1 MAVTKI
7 WPIRKSFAAPIDYV
21 QNSEKTA
28 NPETVNSTPE
38 MSEESRQALEDVI
51 EYAAAEGKTEMKF
64 FVSTLN
70 CNKRYARDEFFTVKK
85 RFNKEGG
92 IVAFHGYQ
100 SFAPGE
106 ATPEEA
112 HEIGMQLARELW
124 GDRFQV
130 VVATHLDREHLHN
143 HFVINSISF
152 KDGKRYHDCKDTY
165 RLMREVSDRLCREH
179 GLSIVE
185 EPKGKGVRQYLYNM
199 EKAGMPTRYNVARQA
214 IDESI
219 ALSLNIEEF
228 KSELRKRGY
237 IYRLDPN
244 RKYWTVTPPGWKKSI
259 RTHNLGDA
267 YTRESIERRIYE
279 NDPSVRTE
287 RLRQQYR
294 IPNQYNLRRRIDRIM
309 GRSGLEKLYLR
320 YCYELGYLPKCKQNP
335 TKLHIVLKED
345 LLKCDQYSEQA
356 KLLAKYH
363 VSTEEDLLK
372 TAANIKGR
380 MAELGAERDELR
392 RAARRVL
399 PEDEKGRTRESIKVL
414 TEEIRQFRHELKVCD
429 EIHVRSAHVEENLR
443 IVDADRRKERER
455 KESR

>member
-7 WPIRKSFAAPIDYV
+7 WPIRKSISAPIDYV

-28 NPETVNSTPE
+28 NPEVGNTASE
-38 MSEESRQALEDVI
+38 MTEESRQALEDVI
-51 EYAAAEGKTEMKF
+51 EYAAREDKTEMKF

-70 CNKRYARDEFFTVKK
+70 CNKRFARDEFITVKK

-100 SFAPGE
+100 SFAGHE
-106 ATPEEA
+106 VTPAQA
-112 HEIGMQLARELW
+112 HEIGIQLAKELW

-130 VVATHLDREHLHN
+130 VIATHLNTANLHN
-143 HFVINSISF
+143 HFIVNAISF

-165 RLMREVSDRLCREH
+165 RLMRETSDRICREH
-179 GLSIVE
+179 GLSIIE

-228 KSELRKRGY
+228 KAELRKRGY

-259 RTHNLGDA
+259 RTHNLGEA

-294 IPNQYNLRRRIDRIM
+294 VPNNYNLRRRIDRIM

-320 YCYELGYLPKCKQNP
+320 YCYELGYLPKYRQNP

-363 VSTEEDLLK
+363 VSTDEDLSQTEK
-372 TAANIKGR
+372 DIKDR
-380 MAELGAERDELR
+380 MAELGSERDELR
-392 RAARRVL
+392 RVVKRVL
-399 PEDEKGRTRESIKVL
+399 PEEDIAKAKDGIREL
-414 TEEIRQFRHELKVCD
+414 TSEIRQLRRELKVCG
-429 EIHVRSAHVEENLR
+429 EIRERSAHVEENLR

-455 KESR
+455 